1 MTISV
6 PVRSLDTHEL
16 MPGDIY
22 PHPAAGGIYS
32 LSHREVCSL
41 FSDHIM
47 YICSALVILLLVFI
61 AGVFFRKLMTSSAE
75 RKRNILSVI
84 PDKKSEA
91 QSKPEYF
98 QLSICVEGPASTD
111 DSVLSSL
118 AARVVREAENLYIPG
133 VNRRDSADEAFAWSV
148 QTQFPSD
155 KLCGTRLFPSAGWF
169 ERPDIIE
176 RPVKCLCVCLQ
187 YTAETSPATLY
198 SLVDEAGRQVEKSY
212 LKGGHYHGS
221 EGYTF
226 CMSQF

>member
-61 AGVFFRKLMTSSAE
+61 AGVFFRKIMTSSVE
-75 RKRNILSVI
+75 RKRNTASVI
-84 PDKKSEA
+84 SDAKPEV

-98 QLSICVEGPASTD
+98 HL
-111 DSVLSSL
+111 
-118 AARVVREAENLYIPG
+118 
-133 VNRRDSADEAFAWSV
+133 
-148 QTQFPSD
+148 
-155 KLCGTRLFPSAGWF
+155 
-169 ERPDIIE
+169 
-176 RPVKCLCVCLQ
+176 
-187 YTAETSPATLY
+187 
-198 SLVDEAGRQVEKSY
+198 
-212 LKGGHYHGS
+212 
-221 EGYTF
+221 
-226 CMSQF
+226 

>member
-22 PHPAAGGIYS
+22 PHPAAGGIDS

-61 AGVFFRKLMTSSAE
+61 AGVFFRKIMTSSVE
-75 RKRNILSVI
+75 RKRNTASVI
-84 PDKKSEA
+84 SDAKPEV

-98 QLSICVEGPASTD
+98 HLSICVEGPASTD
-111 DSVLSSL
+111 DSALSSL
-118 AARVVREAENLYIPG
+118 ASRVVREAENLYIPG
-133 VNRRDSADEAFAWSV
+133 VNRRDSADDVFAWSV

-155 KLCGTRLFPSAGWF
+155 RLFGTRIFPSTGWF
-169 ERPDIIE
+169 ERPDMIKP
-176 RPVKCLCVCLQ
+176 PVKCYCVCLQ
-187 YTAETSPATLY
+187 YTT
-198 SLVDEAGRQVEKSY
+198 
-212 LKGGHYHGS
+212 
-221 EGYTF
+221 
-226 CMSQF
+226 

>member
-61 AGVFFRKLMTSSAE
+61 AGVFFRKIMTSSVE
-75 RKRNILSVI
+75 RKRNTASVI
-84 PDKKSEA
+84 SDAKPEV

-98 QLSICVEGPASTD
+98 HLSICVEGPASTD
-111 DSVLSSL
+111 DSALSSL
-118 AARVVREAENLYIPG
+118 ASRVVR
-133 VNRRDSADEAFAWSV
+133 
-148 QTQFPSD
+148 
-155 KLCGTRLFPSAGWF
+155 
-169 ERPDIIE
+169 
-176 RPVKCLCVCLQ
+176 
-187 YTAETSPATLY
+187 
-198 SLVDEAGRQVEKSY
+198 
-212 LKGGHYHGS
+212 S
-221 EGYTF
+221 EEHTV
-226 CMSQF
+226 

>member
-22 PHPAAGGIYS
+22 PHPAAGGIDS

-61 AGVFFRKLMTSSAE
+61 AGVFFRKIMTSSVE
-75 RKRNILSVI
+75 RKRNTASVI
-84 PDKKSEA
+84 SDAKPEV

-98 QLSICVEGPASTD
+98 HLSICVEGPASTD
-111 DSVLSSL
+111 DSALSSL
-118 AARVVREAENLYIPG
+118 ASRVVREAENLYIPG
-133 VNRRDSADEAFAWSV
+133 VNRRDSADDLFAWSV

-155 KLCGTRLFPSAGWF
+155 RLFGTRIFPSTGWF
-169 ERPDIIE
+169 ERPDMIKH
-176 RPVKCLCVCLQ
+176 PVKCYCVCLQ
-187 YTAETSPATLY
+187 YTTETLPSAL
-198 SLVDEAGRQVEKSY
+198 LQIV
-212 LKGGHYHGS
+212 GGDKLIIP
-221 EGYTF
+221 F
-226 CMSQF
+226 C

>member
-47 YICSALVILLLVFI
+47 YICNALVILLLVFI
-61 AGVFFRKLMTSSAE
+61 AGVFFRKIMTSSVE
-75 RKRNILSVI
+75 RKRNTASVI
-84 PDKKSEA
+84 SDAKPEV

-98 QLSICVEGPASTD
+98 HLSICVEGPASMD
-111 DSVLSSL
+111 DSALSSL
-118 AARVVREAENLYIPG
+118 ASRVVREAENLYIPG
-133 VNRRDSADEAFAWSV
+133 VNRRDSADDVFAWSV

-155 KLCGTRLFPSAGWF
+155 RL
-169 ERPDIIE
+169 
-176 RPVKCLCVCLQ
+176 
-187 YTAETSPATLY
+187 
-198 SLVDEAGRQVEKSY
+198 
-212 LKGGHYHGS
+212 
-221 EGYTF
+221 
-226 CMSQF
+226 

>member
-61 AGVFFRKLMTSSAE
+61 AGVFFRKIMTSSVE
-75 RKRNILSVI
+75 RKRNTASVI
-84 PDKKSEA
+84 SDAKPEV

-98 QLSICVEGPASTD
+98 HLSICVEGPASMD
-111 DSVLSSL
+111 DSALSSL
-118 AARVVREAENLYIPG
+118 ASRVVREAENLYIPG
-133 VNRRDSADEAFAWSV
+133 VNRRDSADDVFAWSV
-148 QTQFPSD
+148 HPISATPCSCSTRAQWWGWPIWQKPTPS
-155 KLCGTRLFPSAGWF
+155 S
-169 ERPDIIE
+169 
-176 RPVKCLCVCLQ
+176 
-187 YTAETSPATLY
+187 SPA
-198 SLVDEAGRQVEKSY
+198 VDGRCPVGITTSCSPSRRASRS
-212 LKGGHYHGS
+212 G
-221 EGYTF
+221 
-226 CMSQF
+226 